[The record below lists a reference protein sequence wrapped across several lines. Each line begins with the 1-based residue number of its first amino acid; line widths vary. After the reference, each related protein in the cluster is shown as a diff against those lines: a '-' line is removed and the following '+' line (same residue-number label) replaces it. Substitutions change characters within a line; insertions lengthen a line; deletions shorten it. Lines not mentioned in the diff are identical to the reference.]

1 MLFSIQVTFVGPNQL
16 LFPSERP
23 ACIGELKD
31 GWGSGAGALDS
42 QEAAEA
48 AAGASNGNLFV
59 PDHGVMIDNKI
70 SIDPNTTDD
79 YSKLIDYCQVWE
91 CCPQVK
97 HY

>member
-1 MLFSIQVTFVGPNQL
+1 MLFSIQVTFVGPNKL
-16 LFPSERP
+16 LCPSERP
-23 ACIGELKD
+23 GCIGELRD
-31 GWGSGAGALDS
+31 GWGGGAGALDS

-48 AAGASNGNLFV
+48 AADAAKDFNL

-70 SIDPNTTDD
+70 SIDPNTTED